1 VLKNIDPVLGPELLW
16 ILAAM
21 GHGDELAVVD
31 ANYPARGLHSRC
43 VEIPAIDTGRA
54 LTAISTLFPIDDFV
68 TPAVWHM
75 TPDGEPGARFEVHER
90 AGAILQAAEGR
101 PVLLAPLERSAFYAR
116 ARAAFA
122 AVVTTDDA
130 PYACFLLTK
139 GVVRAVTPPAP
150 SST

>member
-1 VLKNIDPVLGPELLW
+1 MLKNIDPVLGPELLW

-31 ANYPARGLHSRC
+31 ANYPARALHQRC
-43 VEIPAIDTGRA
+43 VEIPAVDTARA
-54 LTAISTLFPIDDFV
+54 LTAISTLIPIDDFV

-75 TPDGEPGARFEVHER
+75 APDGEPGARFEVHDR
-90 AGAILQAAEGR
+90 AAAILESAEGR
-101 PVLLAPLERSAFYAR
+101 AVPLAPLERTAFYAR

-122 AVVTTDDA
+122 AVATTDSA

-139 GVVRAVTPPAP
+139 GVVRGGTG
-150 SST
+150 ST

>member
-1 VLKNIDPVLGPELLW
+1 MLKNIDPVLGPELLW

-31 ANYPARGLHSRC
+31 ANYPAHSLHQRC
-43 VEIPAIDTGRA
+43 VDIPAIDTGRA

-75 TPDGEPGARFEVHER
+75 VPDGEPDARFAVHDR
-90 AGAILQAAEGR
+90 GAAILESAEGKA
-101 PVLLAPLERSAFYAR
+101 VALAPLERTAFYAR
-116 ARAAFA
+116 ARGAFA
-122 AVVTTDDA
+122 AVATTDSA

-139 GVVRAVTPPAP
+139 GVVT
-150 SST
+150 ST